1 MKKLIIIP
9 TTLLLNACSHA
20 PEPAQAKGGWYEL
33 NTTIEQVRADTYYNG
48 VILQQ
53 PVSQPNSTV
62 QYSND
67 NYLKKE
73 AINVTPAPRIAETV
87 KPRSEQSATA
97 PKNQG
102 SNNSFLKPTTNSI
115 TSSGEIK
122 TAAKG
127 ATEQH
132 SEQPAL
138 SPAKPISSN
147 NHQTQTAQ
155 KTDQQTKPRPE
166 QPPLMSKSGFLK
178 KNANNAVPA
187 TTLTGPSTPEKQI
200 YFVRHD
206 GKGSLQKALKEIVP
220 SDWTAEI
227 SPEVTKTFRRTIS
240 WQGNDQWPYVLD
252 KMLRNYGLTVIK
264 NTEKRHLLIDFQQQ
278 KGKTSQKA
286 PVSPDKTPVSPD
298 KTPASPVTTPVSS
311 DKLPQK
317 PLTPAT
323 VPQKQ
328 TEKLTWNLKKGST
341 LRDGLTEWASSS
353 PCGNSTWNLVWDT
366 PVNYRIDA
374 PLIFRGNFESALKDT
389 LMLYLSADK
398 PLYAF
403 RNIAQCVITIKDTQQ
418 E

>member
-48 VILQQ
+48 VALQQ

-127 ATEQH
+127 ATKQH

-147 NHQTQTAQ
+147 NHQAQTAQ

-286 PVSPDKTPVSPD
+286 PVSPDKTP
-298 KTPASPVTTPVSS
+298 ASPVRTPVSS

-317 PLTPAT
+317 SLTPVT

-374 PLIFRGNFESALKDT
+374 PLIFRGNFESALKDR
-389 LMLYLSADK
+389 LA
-398 PLYAF
+398 P
-403 RNIAQCVITIKDTQQ
+403 
-418 E
+418 

>member
-1 MKKLIIIP
+1 M
-9 TTLLLNACSHA
+9 
-20 PEPAQAKGGWYEL
+20 
-33 NTTIEQVRADTYYNG
+33 
-48 VILQQ
+48 
-53 PVSQPNSTV
+53 SQPNSTV

-127 ATEQH
+127 ATKQH

-147 NHQTQTAQ
+147 NHQAQTAQ

-286 PVSPDKTPVSPD
+286 PVSPDKTP
-298 KTPASPVTTPVSS
+298 ASPVRTPVSS

-403 RNIAQCVITIKDTQQ
+403 RNISQCVITIKDTQQ

>member
-127 ATEQH
+127 ATKQH
-132 SEQPAL
+132 S
-138 SPAKPISSN
+138 
-147 NHQTQTAQ
+147 
-155 KTDQQTKPRPE
+155 E

-286 PVSPDKTPVSPD
+286 PVSPDKTP
-298 KTPASPVTTPVSS
+298 ASPVRTPVSS

>member
-127 ATEQH
+127 ATKQH

-138 SPAKPISSN
+138 SPAKSISSN

-155 KTDQQTKPRPE
+155 NTDQQTKPRPE

-206 GKGSLQKALKEIVP
+206 GKGSLQKAVKEIVP

-286 PVSPDKTPVSPD
+286 PVSPDKTP
-298 KTPASPVTTPVSS
+298 ASPVRTPVSS

-317 PLTPAT
+317 SLTPVT

>member
-115 TSSGEIK
+115 TPSGEIK

-127 ATEQH
+127 ATKQH

-147 NHQTQTAQ
+147 NHQAQTAQ

-286 PVSPDKTPVSPD
+286 PVSPY
-298 KTPASPVTTPVSS
+298 KTPASPVRTPVSS

-317 PLTPAT
+317 PLTPVT

>member
-102 SNNSFLKPTTNSI
+102 SNNSFLKPTTNNI

-127 ATEQH
+127 ATKQH

-147 NHQTQTAQ
+147 NYQAQTAQ

-286 PVSPDKTPVSPD
+286 PVSPDKTP
-298 KTPASPVTTPVSS
+298 ASPVRTPVSS

-317 PLTPAT
+317 SLTPVT

>member
-1 MKKLIIIP
+1 MKKIIIIP

-33 NTTIEQVRADTYYNG
+33 NTTIEQVRADTYHNG
-48 VILQQ
+48 VVLQQ

-97 PKNQG
+97 PKNQD

-115 TSSGEIK
+115 TSSGKIK
-122 TAAKG
+122 TAAKR
-127 ATEQH
+127 ATKQH
-132 SEQPAL
+132 TEQPAL
-138 SPAKPISSN
+138 PPAKPISSN
-147 NHQTQTAQ
+147 NHQAQTAQ
-155 KTDQQTKPRPE
+155 NTDQQTKPRPE

-286 PVSPDKTPVSPD
+286 PVSPVR
-298 KTPASPVTTPVSS
+298 TPVSS

>member
-102 SNNSFLKPTTNSI
+102 SNNNFLKPTTNSI

-127 ATEQH
+127 ATKQH

-138 SPAKPISSN
+138 SHAKPISSN

-286 PVSPDKTPVSPD
+286 PVSPDKTP
-298 KTPASPVTTPVSS
+298 ASPVRTPVSS

-317 PLTPAT
+317 SLTPVT

>member
-127 ATEQH
+127 ATKQH

-147 NHQTQTAQ
+147 NYQAQTAQ

-286 PVSPDKTPVSPD
+286 PVSPDKTP
-298 KTPASPVTTPVSS
+298 ASPVRTPVSS

-317 PLTPAT
+317 SLTPVT

-353 PCGNSTWNLVWDT
+353 PCGTSTWNLVWDT

>member
-97 PKNQG
+97 PKNQD

-122 TAAKG
+122 TAVKG

-138 SPAKPISSN
+138 PPAKPISSN
-147 NHQTQTAQ
+147 NHQAQTAQ
-155 KTDQQTKPRPE
+155 NTDQQTKPRPE

-206 GKGSLQKALKEIVP
+206 GKGSLQKAVKEIVP

-286 PVSPDKTPVSPD
+286 PESPD
-298 KTPASPVTTPVSS
+298 KTPASPVRTPVSS
-311 DKLPQK
+311 DKFPQK
-317 PLTPAT
+317 PLTPVT

>member
-73 AINVTPAPRIAETV
+73 AINVTPAPRITETV

-127 ATEQH
+127 ATKQH

-147 NHQTQTAQ
+147 NYQAQTAQ

-286 PVSPDKTPVSPD
+286 PVSPDKTP
-298 KTPASPVTTPVSS
+298 ASPVRTPVSS

-317 PLTPAT
+317 SLTPVT

>member
-1 MKKLIIIP
+1 MKKIIIIP

-48 VILQQ
+48 VALQQ

-127 ATEQH
+127 ATKQH

-138 SPAKPISSN
+138 SPAKSISSN

-155 KTDQQTKPRPE
+155 NTDQQTKPRPE

-206 GKGSLQKALKEIVP
+206 GKGSLQKAVKEIVP

-286 PVSPDKTPVSPD
+286 PVSPDKTP
-298 KTPASPVTTPVSS
+298 ASPVRTPVSS

-317 PLTPAT
+317 SLTPVT

>member
-127 ATEQH
+127 ATKQH

-286 PVSPDKTPVSPD
+286 PVSPDI
-298 KTPASPVTTPVSS
+298 TPASPVRTPVSS

>member
-1 MKKLIIIP
+1 MKKIIIIP

-48 VILQQ
+48 VVLQQ

-127 ATEQH
+127 ATEKH

-138 SPAKPISSN
+138 PPAKPISSN
-147 NHQTQTAQ
+147 NHQAQTAQ

-286 PVSPDKTPVSPD
+286 PVSPDKTP
-298 KTPASPVTTPVSS
+298 ASPVRTPVSS

-317 PLTPAT
+317 SLTPVT

>member
-48 VILQQ
+48 VALQQ

-127 ATEQH
+127 ATKQH

-147 NHQTQTAQ
+147 NHHAQTAQ
-155 KTDQQTKPRPE
+155 NTDQQTKPRPE
-166 QPPLMSKSGFLK
+166 QPPLISKSGFLK

-206 GKGSLQKALKEIVP
+206 GKGSLQKAVKEIVP

-278 KGKTSQKA
+278 KGKTSHKA
-286 PVSPDKTPVSPD
+286 PVSPD
-298 KTPASPVTTPVSS
+298 KTPASPVRTPVSS

-317 PLTPAT
+317 SLTPVT

>member
-127 ATEQH
+127 ATKQH

-147 NHQTQTAQ
+147 NYQAQTAQ
-155 KTDQQTKPRPE
+155 KTDQQTKSRPE

-286 PVSPDKTPVSPD
+286 PVSPDKTP
-298 KTPASPVTTPVSS
+298 ASPVRTPVSS

-317 PLTPAT
+317 SLTPVT

-353 PCGNSTWNLVWDT
+353 PCGTSTWNLVWDT

>member
-48 VILQQ
+48 VALQQ

-127 ATEQH
+127 ATKQH

-138 SPAKPISSN
+138 SPAKSISSN

-155 KTDQQTKPRPE
+155 NTDQQTKPRPE

-178 KNANNAVPA
+178 KA

-206 GKGSLQKALKEIVP
+206 GKGSLQKAVKEIVP

-286 PVSPDKTPVSPD
+286 PVSPDKTP
-298 KTPASPVTTPVSS
+298 ASPVRTPVSS

-317 PLTPAT
+317 SLTPVT

>member
-48 VILQQ
+48 VALQQ

-127 ATEQH
+127 ATKQH

-138 SPAKPISSN
+138 SPAKSISSN

-155 KTDQQTKPRPE
+155 NTDQQTKPRPE

-206 GKGSLQKALKEIVP
+206 GKGSLQKAVKEIVP

-286 PVSPDKTPVSPD
+286 PVSPDKTP
-298 KTPASPVTTPVSS
+298 ASPVRTPVSS

-317 PLTPAT
+317 SLTPVT

>member
-48 VILQQ
+48 VALQQ

-127 ATEQH
+127 ATKQH

-138 SPAKPISSN
+138 SPAKSISSN

-155 KTDQQTKPRPE
+155 NTDQQTKPRPE

-206 GKGSLQKALKEIVP
+206 GKGSLQKAVKEIVP

-286 PVSPDKTPVSPD
+286 PVSPDKTP
-298 KTPASPVTTPVSS
+298 ASPVRTPVSS

-317 PLTPAT
+317 SLTPVT
-323 VPQKQ
+323 VLQKQ

>member
-73 AINVTPAPRIAETV
+73 AINVTPTPRIAETV

-132 SEQPAL
+132 SEQP
-138 SPAKPISSN
+138 
-147 NHQTQTAQ
+147 
-155 KTDQQTKPRPE
+155 
-166 QPPLMSKSGFLK
+166 PLMSKSGFLK

-206 GKGSLQKALKEIVP
+206 GKGSLQKAVKEIVP

-286 PVSPDKTPVSPD
+286 PVSPDKTP
-298 KTPASPVTTPVSS
+298 ASPVRTPVSS

-317 PLTPAT
+317 PLTPVT

>member
-127 ATEQH
+127 ATKQH

-138 SPAKPISSN
+138 SPAKPISN
-147 NHQTQTAQ
+147 NNYQAQTAQ

-286 PVSPDKTPVSPD
+286 PVSPDKTP
-298 KTPASPVTTPVSS
+298 ASPVRTPVSS

-317 PLTPAT
+317 SLTPVT

>member
-1 MKKLIIIP
+1 
-9 TTLLLNACSHA
+9 
-20 PEPAQAKGGWYEL
+20 
-33 NTTIEQVRADTYYNG
+33 
-48 VILQQ
+48 
-53 PVSQPNSTV
+53 
-62 QYSND
+62 
-67 NYLKKE
+67 
-73 AINVTPAPRIAETV
+73 
-87 KPRSEQSATA
+87 
-97 PKNQG
+97 
-102 SNNSFLKPTTNSI
+102 
-115 TSSGEIK
+115 
-122 TAAKG
+122 
-127 ATEQH
+127 
-132 SEQPAL
+132 
-138 SPAKPISSN
+138 
-147 NHQTQTAQ
+147 
-155 KTDQQTKPRPE
+155 
-166 QPPLMSKSGFLK
+166 
-178 KNANNAVPA
+178 
-187 TTLTGPSTPEKQI
+187 
-200 YFVRHD
+200 VRHD

-286 PVSPDKTPVSPD
+286 PVSPDKTP
-298 KTPASPVTTPVSS
+298 ASPVRTPVSS

-317 PLTPAT
+317 SLTPVT

>member
-48 VILQQ
+48 VVLQQ

-127 ATEQH
+127 ATKQH

-147 NHQTQTAQ
+147 NHQAQTAQ

-286 PVSPDKTPVSPD
+286 PVSPDKTP
-298 KTPASPVTTPVSS
+298 ASPVRTPVSS

-317 PLTPAT
+317 SLTPVT

>member
-48 VILQQ
+48 VALQQ

-73 AINVTPAPRIAETV
+73 AINVTPAPRFAETV

-127 ATEQH
+127 ATKQH

-138 SPAKPISSN
+138 SPAKSISSN

-155 KTDQQTKPRPE
+155 NTDQQTKPRPE

-206 GKGSLQKALKEIVP
+206 GKGSLQKAVKEIVP

-286 PVSPDKTPVSPD
+286 PVSPDKTP
-298 KTPASPVTTPVSS
+298 ASPVRTPVSS

-317 PLTPAT
+317 SLTPVT

>member
-1 MKKLIIIP
+1 MKKIIIIP

-48 VILQQ
+48 VVLQQ

-97 PKNQG
+97 PKNQD

-127 ATEQH
+127 ATKQH

-286 PVSPDKTPVSPD
+286 PVSPDKTP
-298 KTPASPVTTPVSS
+298 ASPVRTPVSS

-317 PLTPAT
+317 SLTPVT

>member
-48 VILQQ
+48 VALQQ

-102 SNNSFLKPTTNSI
+102 SNNSFLRPTTNSI

-127 ATEQH
+127 ATKQH

-138 SPAKPISSN
+138 SPAKSISSN

-155 KTDQQTKPRPE
+155 NTDQQTKPRPE

-206 GKGSLQKALKEIVP
+206 GKGSLQKAVKEIVP

-286 PVSPDKTPVSPD
+286 PVSPDKTP
-298 KTPASPVTTPVSS
+298 ASPVRTPVSS

-317 PLTPAT
+317 SLTPVT

>member
-127 ATEQH
+127 ATKQH

-147 NHQTQTAQ
+147 NYQAQTAQ

-286 PVSPDKTPVSPD
+286 PVSPDKTP
-298 KTPASPVTTPVSS
+298 ASPVRTPVSS

-317 PLTPAT
+317 SLTPVT

-403 RNIAQCVITIKDTQQ
+403 R
-418 E
+418 

>member
-102 SNNSFLKPTTNSI
+102 SNNSFLKPTTN
-115 TSSGEIK
+115 TGEIK
-122 TAAKG
+122 ITARG
-127 ATEQH
+127 TTNP
-132 SEQPAL
+132 QPATAPKTTQTSTSIHL
-138 SPAKPISSN
+138 
-147 NHQTQTAQ
+147 TQTAKNTVPQ
-155 KTDQQTKPRPE
+155 IKARPE
-166 QPPLMSKSGFLK
+166 QPSAAKAYSDLVQ
-178 KNANNAVPA
+178 N
-187 TTLTGPSTPEKQI
+187 STPQKNHI
-200 YFVRHD
+200 RFIFRD

-286 PVSPDKTPVSPD
+286 PVSPDKTP
-298 KTPASPVTTPVSS
+298 ASPVRTPVSS

-317 PLTPAT
+317 PLTPVT

-403 RNIAQCVITIKDTQQ
+403 RNISQCVITIKDTQQ

>member
-1 MKKLIIIP
+1 MKKMIIIP

-20 PEPAQAKGGWYEL
+20 PEPAPAKGGWYEL

-132 SEQPAL
+132 YEQPAL
-138 SPAKPISSN
+138 PPAKPISSN
-147 NHQTQTAQ
+147 NHQAQTAQ
-155 KTDQQTKPRPE
+155 NTDQQTKPRPE

-206 GKGSLQKALKEIVP
+206 GKGSLQKAVKEIVP

-286 PVSPDKTPVSPD
+286 PVSPDKTP
-298 KTPASPVTTPVSS
+298 ASPVRTPVSS

-317 PLTPAT
+317 AQTPGT

>member
-127 ATEQH
+127 ATKQH

-286 PVSPDKTPVSPD
+286 SVSPD
-298 KTPASPVTTPVSS
+298 KTPASPVRTPVSS

-317 PLTPAT
+317 PLTPVT

>member
-1 MKKLIIIP
+1 
-9 TTLLLNACSHA
+9 
-20 PEPAQAKGGWYEL
+20 
-33 NTTIEQVRADTYYNG
+33 
-48 VILQQ
+48 
-53 PVSQPNSTV
+53 
-62 QYSND
+62 
-67 NYLKKE
+67 
-73 AINVTPAPRIAETV
+73 
-87 KPRSEQSATA
+87 
-97 PKNQG
+97 
-102 SNNSFLKPTTNSI
+102 
-115 TSSGEIK
+115 
-122 TAAKG
+122 
-127 ATEQH
+127 
-132 SEQPAL
+132 
-138 SPAKPISSN
+138 
-147 NHQTQTAQ
+147 
-155 KTDQQTKPRPE
+155 
-166 QPPLMSKSGFLK
+166 
-178 KNANNAVPA
+178 
-187 TTLTGPSTPEKQI
+187 
-200 YFVRHD
+200 

-286 PVSPDKTPVSPD
+286 PVSPDKTP
-298 KTPASPVTTPVSS
+298 ASPVRTPVSS

-317 PLTPAT
+317 SLTPVT

>member
-1 MKKLIIIP
+1 MKKIIIIP

-127 ATEQH
+127 ATKQH

-206 GKGSLQKALKEIVP
+206 GKGSLQKAVKEIVP

-286 PVSPDKTPVSPD
+286 PVSPDKTP
-298 KTPASPVTTPVSS
+298 ASPVRTPVSS

-317 PLTPAT
+317 SLTPVT

>member
-48 VILQQ
+48 VALQQ

-73 AINVTPAPRIAETV
+73 AINVTPSPRIAETV

-127 ATEQH
+127 ATKQH

-138 SPAKPISSN
+138 SPAKSISSN

-155 KTDQQTKPRPE
+155 NTDQQTKPRPE

-206 GKGSLQKALKEIVP
+206 GKGSLQKAVKEIVP

-286 PVSPDKTPVSPD
+286 PVSPDKTP
-298 KTPASPVTTPVSS
+298 ASPVRTPVSS

-317 PLTPAT
+317 SLTPVT

>member
-127 ATEQH
+127 ATKQH

-286 PVSPDKTPVSPD
+286 PVSPDKTP
-298 KTPASPVTTPVSS
+298 ASPVRTPVSS

-317 PLTPAT
+317 SLTPVT

-328 TEKLTWNLKKGST
+328 TEKPTWNLKKGST

>member
-127 ATEQH
+127 ATKQH

-147 NHQTQTAQ
+147 NYQAQTAQ

-286 PVSPDKTPVSPD
+286 PVSPDKTP
-298 KTPASPVTTPVSS
+298 ASPVRTPVSS

-317 PLTPAT
+317 SLTPVT

-403 RNIAQCVITIKDTQQ
+403 RNIVQCVITIKDTQQ

>member
-48 VILQQ
+48 VALQQ

-127 ATEQH
+127 ATKQH

-138 SPAKPISSN
+138 SPAKSISSN

-155 KTDQQTKPRPE
+155 NTDQQTKPRPE

-286 PVSPDKTPVSPD
+286 PVSPVR
-298 KTPASPVTTPVSS
+298 TPVSS

>member
-48 VILQQ
+48 VALQQ

-127 ATEQH
+127 ATKQH

-138 SPAKPISSN
+138 SPAKSISSN

-155 KTDQQTKPRPE
+155 NTDQQTKPRPE

-206 GKGSLQKALKEIVP
+206 GKGSLQKAVKEIVP

-286 PVSPDKTPVSPD
+286 PVSPDKTP
-298 KTPASPVTTPVSS
+298 ASPVRTPISS

-317 PLTPAT
+317 SLTPVT

>member
-102 SNNSFLKPTTNSI
+102 SNNSFLKPITNSI

-127 ATEQH
+127 ATKQH

-147 NHQTQTAQ
+147 NYQAQTAQ

-286 PVSPDKTPVSPD
+286 PVSPDKTP
-298 KTPASPVTTPVSS
+298 ASPVRTPVSS

-317 PLTPAT
+317 SLTPVT

>member
-48 VILQQ
+48 VALQQ

-127 ATEQH
+127 ATKQH

-138 SPAKPISSN
+138 SPAKSISSN

-155 KTDQQTKPRPE
+155 NTDQQTKPRPE

-206 GKGSLQKALKEIVP
+206 GKGSLQKAVKEIVP

-286 PVSPDKTPVSPD
+286 PVSPDKTP
-298 KTPASPVTTPVSS
+298 ASPVRTPVSS

-317 PLTPAT
+317 SLTPVT

-374 PLIFRGNFESALKDT
+374 PLIFRGNFESVLKDT

>member
-127 ATEQH
+127 ATKQH

-286 PVSPDKTPVSPD
+286 PVSPG
-298 KTPASPVTTPVSS
+298 KTPASPVRTPVSS